1 MALAPTTAAFHRH
14 IDLWF
19 DHAMCGL
26 RADCYPTRSRY
37 ARLYGL
43 YRRDL
48 WHWRD
53 WQYPWYAAGDADSE
67 AFQLWA
73 DYHWLVMGLG
83 VIIVP
88 IYSVTHLSYR
98 LALTPDELQ
107 GRVNSVFRL
116 IAFGSQPLGL
126 ILTGALLQAIGPI
139 ATVVVLFVPQ
149 IILAVAATLNPGVR
163 NARRVSEV

>member
-67 AFQLWA
+67 AFQPWA

-83 VIIVP
+83 VVMAGFSHCAGSA
-88 IYSVTHLSYR
+88 YTRCRAGTGLYNRDKLKSEEH
-98 LALTPDELQ
+98 EL
-107 GRVNSVFRL
+107 
-116 IAFGSQPLGL
+116 
-126 ILTGALLQAIGPI
+126 
-139 ATVVVLFVPQ
+139 
-149 IILAVAATLNPGVR
+149 
-163 NARRVSEV
+163 